1 MNYCSQVSRLD
12 KYTQKR
18 DPFSTELL
26 NAVKT
31 EQEQQQKKE
40 KHVDYWKEKKK
51 KQLWNVGLFCEM
63 RRKDIHVFTQSL
75 TYQRAELELFSS
87 TADAIQ

>member
-31 EQEQQQKKE
+31 EQQQQQKKE

-51 KQLWNVGLFCEM
+51 KTVVECWSFLWNE
-63 RRKDIHVFTQSL
+63 T
-75 TYQRAELELFSS
+75 
-87 TADAIQ
+87 

>member
-1 MNYCSQVSRLD
+1 MDYCSQISSLD

-31 EQEQQQKKE
+31 KTKQRRKKHIISR
-40 KHVDYWKEKKK
+40 KGDRVLIFY
-51 KQLWNVGLFCEM
+51 FCEL
-63 RRKDIHVFTQSL
+63 RYKDISIFTL
-75 TYQRAELELFSS
+75 NL
-87 TADAIQ
+87 

>member
-31 EQEQQQKKE
+31 EQQQQQKKE

-51 KQLWNVGLFCEM
+51 NSCGMLVFFVKWDVKTFIYLHNLWHT
-63 RRKDIHVFTQSL
+63 K
-75 TYQRAELELFSS
+75 ELNSELFSS
-87 TADAIQ
+87 AADVIQ

>member
-1 MNYCSQVSRLD
+1 MDYCSQVSRLD

-31 EQEQQQKKE
+31 EQQKK
-40 KHVDYWKEKKK
+40 
-51 KQLWNVGLFCEM
+51 
-63 RRKDIHVFTQSL
+63 RKNM
-75 TYQRAELELFSS
+75 
-87 TADAIQ
+87 